1 MSLVV
6 RAPLPGRVLAVEDVP
21 DPVFSAKIVGPGLA
35 LDPRTG
41 GPGQVTAVSPID
53 GTVAKVHPHA
63 FVVTS
68 PRGRGV
74 LVHLGLDTVSLA
86 GEGFPV
92 HTAEGATV
100 SVGDPMVTWDPD
112 AVQAR
117 GLDPEVPVILLE
129 AEETTLGLPAPGT
142 QVAAGD
148 ALVTWD

>member
-86 GEGFPV
+86 CLLYPYD
-92 HTAEGATV
+92 AADDKAR
-100 SVGDPMVTWDPD
+100 VGLC
-112 AVQAR
+112 
-117 GLDPEVPVILLE
+117 GLRMRKEKLS
-129 AEETTLGLPAPGT
+129 
-142 QVAAGD
+142 
-148 ALVTWD
+148 

>member
-86 GEGFPV
+86 GEGFTV

-100 SVGDPMVTWDPD
+100 SVLSLITH
-112 AVQAR
+112 
-117 GLDPEVPVILLE
+117 L
-129 AEETTLGLPAPGT
+129 TLPT
-142 QVAAGD
+142 IR
-148 ALVTWD
+148 LV